1 MSTLVVLNHITG
13 DVLFI
18 GITDKMQRSI
28 EDEYDDNLEAWMSDN
43 GLEEKFG
50 FNVSC
55 SNWMFVD
62 HDETEM
68 FYCNPENG
76 EMVRVFTT
84 M

>member
-1 MSTLVVLNHITG
+1 MSTLVVLNYITC

-18 GITDKMQRSI
+18 DITDEMAKSLE
-28 EDEYDDNLEAWMSDN
+28 EDYENDTEAWLSES
-43 GLEEKFG
+43 GLEKKFG
-50 FNVSC
+50 FSVSN
-55 SNWMFVD
+55 SNWMLVD